1 MISKVQKKN
10 NSSKLL
16 NFIAYM
22 LRLSSK
28 NLIGYEF
35 LILLEAVQLLS
46 FIYNCLHHFSK
57 EDNKMGEFFSE
68 FSTYFRVRYSNK

>member
-1 MISKVQKKN
+1 
-10 NSSKLL
+10 
-16 NFIAYM
+16 M

-68 FSTYFRVRYSNK
+68 FSYFESKYFLKGKTAENIFISLI